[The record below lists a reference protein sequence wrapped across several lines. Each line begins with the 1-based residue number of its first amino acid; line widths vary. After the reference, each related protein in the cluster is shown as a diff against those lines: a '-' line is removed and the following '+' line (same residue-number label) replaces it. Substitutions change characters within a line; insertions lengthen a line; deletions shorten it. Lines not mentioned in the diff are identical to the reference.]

1 MAKTTAGHTKEKGGG
16 GVGSPQGKKVFI
28 RDYREGVCLVP
39 IGRRKECLSCEQ
51 QEGNERE
58 AKVRQGTEETELC
71 VCVCVSHM
79 CKCVC
84 GCVCGGGGCVCVG
97 VWMCVCWGGG

>member
-1 MAKTTAGHTKEKGGG
+1 M
-16 GVGSPQGKKVFI
+16 
-28 RDYREGVCLVP
+28 P

-71 VCVCVSHM
+71 VCVCVCASHI
-79 CKCVC
+79 CVSVC
-84 GCVCGGGGCVCVG
+84 VGGCVCGGGDVCVCGCVDVCVL
-97 VWMCVCWGGG
+97 GGG